1 MKTLLYLIILIVSR
15 VFKKLTDKI
24 IQILQGFLIASIT
37 LPFMLM
43 NIIGCER
50 HNDNKISFQSKL
62 LFWFYISYIGIS
74 CCFLIPKILAFLRM
88 RENGY
93 SDDYNCSDSITNE
106 VIRVGSEKG
115 KKIFI
120 YNKISLFSDV
130 TILACN
136 FIVVLVG
143 LLWNIIDK
151 KINSNKP
158 YDEQKEQ
165 NKSAETQIPL
175 ASYPIDN

>member
-43 NIIGCER
+43 NIIGCSR
-50 HNDNKISFQSKL
+50 RDDNKISFQSKL

-106 VIRVGSEKG
+106 VIRKEKKKG

-120 YNKISLFSDV
+120 
-130 TILACN
+130 
-136 FIVVLVG
+136 
-143 LLWNIIDK
+143 
-151 KINSNKP
+151 SN
-158 YDEQKEQ
+158 
-165 NKSAETQIPL
+165 
-175 ASYPIDN
+175 